1 VTPLVQLQ
9 LDVRRRTEET
19 AAAHG
24 QWPCRK
30 GCDDCCRQLAAAPR
44 ITHAEWLPLAAAL
57 DALPAEVAAAA
68 RHRIRES
75 AGLRRP
81 VVCPLLDTATGACLV
96 YEARPIACRAYG
108 FYAKRCEVLG
118 CHRIETLSCESPGV
132 VWGNHVALEER
143 IKALGPAADLAQW
156 LDAEIDPPA

>member
-1 VTPLVQLQ
+1 
-9 LDVRRRTEET
+9 
-19 AAAHG
+19 
-24 QWPCRK
+24 
-30 GCDDCCRQLAAAPR
+30 R

-75 AGLRRP
+75 AGLRLP